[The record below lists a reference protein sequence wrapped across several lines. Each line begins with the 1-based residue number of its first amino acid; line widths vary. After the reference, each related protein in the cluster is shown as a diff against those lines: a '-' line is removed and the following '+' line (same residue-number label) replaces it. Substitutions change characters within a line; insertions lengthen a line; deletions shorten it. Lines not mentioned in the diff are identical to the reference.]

1 MANVISLDQKL
12 KISQKKK
19 TALVRNRKITAVQK
33 VFQCTHCAFK
43 CEKCGAQTSTENQ
56 KQNHA
61 NHKTHIPYRFCNG
74 CYEEYLDYI
83 DRLKGKRDQDCYWH
97 NEEWLRAWRSW
108 IDYQSS
114 IDLYLKSKEFVQ
126 LVDELKQ
133 TRSDP

>member
-1 MANVISLDQKL
+1 M
-12 KISQKKK
+12 
-19 TALVRNRKITAVQK
+19 
-33 VFQCTHCAFK
+33 FQCTHCAFK
-43 CEKCGAQTSTENQ
+43 CEKCGAQINTENK

-74 CYEEYLDYI
+74 CYEEYFDYI
-83 DRLKGKRDQDCYWH
+83 DRLKGKGDQDCYWH
-97 NEEWLRAWRSW
+97 NEEWLSAWRSW